1 MNARAPMPARVLKR
15 ADLPALIGQEL
26 ACSDWFLID
35 QARIQAFADVT
46 LDQQWIHTDP
56 ERAAASP
63 FGGTIAHGF
72 LSLSLVPHFMQEL
85 IAFEGVAYGLNYG
98 LNRVRFPS
106 PLRAGSHVRAH
117 ITLGGVE
124 QIEGGAQLSWQV
136 LIEARDL
143 SKPVCVAEMLTRV
156 MWQAADS

>member
-1 MNARAPMPARVLKR
+1 MNARAPMPARVLTR
-15 ADLPALIGQEL
+15 ADLPALIGQEV

-35 QARIQAFADVT
+35 QARIQAFADAT

-56 ERAAASP
+56 ERAADSL

-72 LSLSLVPHFMQEL
+72 LSLSLIPHFLQEL
-85 IAFEGVAYGLNYG
+85 IAFEGIAYGLNYG

-106 PLRAGSHVRAH
+106 PLRAGSHIRVR
-117 ITLGGVE
+117 ISLQGVE
-124 QIEGGAQLSWQV
+124 EIPGGAQFTWQV
-136 LIEARDL
+136 QIEARDL

-156 MWQAADS
+156 MWQ